1 MAKNLTIVLLTV
13 KLATGFIALLVGCS
27 TERNS
32 TQSQESIQ
40 SAVQQNGKSVND
52 EPLTKL
58 GPNKVDENSSTTF
71 LPNFSQYASARDK
84 KEAFFGY
91 LSPLADAANAKV
103 LSLRQQLERINPKDI
118 TQQQVNHLKIL
129 SKTYRIKAIHPDQQL
144 ELLLYKVNMIPKSLI
159 LAQAAN
165 ESAWGTSR
173 FALHGNNLFGQWCF
187 RAGCGLVPAKRNSG
201 SNHEVR
207 RFDTPR
213 QSVDAYIANLNT
225 HPSYSKLRQIRQ
237 CLINHNEIMTG
248 RALVVGLN
256 HYSSRG
262 LEYID
267 EIRKLIK
274 TNQLENWAQ
283 QWWGDTTNHPCSNL
297 VTIKQSPST

>member
-1 MAKNLTIVLLTV
+1 MKMSLHYLFCQI
-13 KLATGFIALLVGCS
+13 F
-27 TERNS
+27 
-32 TQSQESIQ
+32 
-40 SAVQQNGKSVND
+40 
-52 EPLTKL
+52 
-58 GPNKVDENSSTTF
+58 PNIPTF
-71 LPNFSQYASARDK
+71 VIK
-84 KEAFFGY
+84 KKAFFAY
-91 LSPLADAANAKV
+91 LSPLADVANAKV
-103 LSLRQQLERINPKDI
+103 LGLRQQLERINPKDI
-118 TQQQVNHLKIL
+118 TQQQVNRLKIL
-129 SKTYRIKAIHPDQQL
+129 SKAYRIKAVYPDQQL

-173 FALHGNNLFGQWCF
+173 FALQGNNLFGQWCF
-187 RAGCGLVPAKRNSG
+187 KVGCGLVPAKRNSG

-207 RFDTPR
+207 RFDTPQ

-225 HPSYSKLRQIRQ
+225 HPSYLMLRQIRQ
-237 CLINHNEIMTG
+237 CLINHNEAITG
-248 RALVVGLN
+248 RALAVGLN

-283 QWWGDTTNHPCSNL
+283 PWWGDTANHPCSNL
-297 VTIKQSPST
+297 VTIKQSVST